1 MQKFEMDI
9 FKPLFKLN
17 LERYQMQSNSNKDED
32 MIYYQN
38 RLEKIKSENINLKF
52 ELMESSKKVRKYVI

>member
-1 MQKFEMDI
+1 MDI